1 MNLSNPTI
9 DPNSIYSQKELAR
22 GYSVDFKRVV
32 LAYLAETV
40 IVVTS
45 LIGAWL
51 FAVQYGHNDQHAMIM
66 MMLAPAAF
74 AVVEYCRVPLAISI
88 RKPHFSFL
96 VKFIIFLGLLGGAF
110 ITIKSVS
117 QLGQQMFA
125 PRLYD
130 VVHAREQL
138 EDARSAVAMVTK
150 QIADADALVE
160 QRKTELQ
167 AADQQLKIS
176 TDELGRLPK
185 QDCGMNSGVNRLG
198 RYSYQKCQADSRI
211 APLTAAISTATTNR
225 ADANSRLDEANSQRK
240 LLDRAEGD
248 KTLRAEQLNYR
259 EAVLNSQLHS
269 FAAMVFGV
277 EPTEVTDTQI
287 HLFLRIF
294 VFIPAIGSAFAAT
307 IIALTAVTRIKVRPT
322 HVEIPDDGGEY
333 LLGPVATNIIQRAT
347 EDHIKAAWASVPK
360 PEPVQAPIEPTPAKP
375 AQAEQPDRVIIPMVP
390 RGNRPG
396 DTTG

>member
-1 MNLSNPTI
+1 MNMSNPTI

-22 GYSVDFKRVV
+22 GYSVDYKRVI

-51 FAVQYGHNDQHAMIM
+51 FAVQYGHNDLNSMIM

-138 EDARSAVAMVTK
+138 EDARSAVALVTK

-160 QRKTELQ
+160 QRETELQ
-167 AADQQLKIS
+167 TADQQLKIA
-176 TDELGRLPK
+176 TDKLGSLPK
-185 QDCGMNSGVNRLG
+185 QDCGTMSGFNTRTG
-198 RYSYQKCQADSRI
+198 HAYSYMKCQPDTRI
-211 APLTAAISTATTNR
+211 APLTAAVTTAATNR
-225 ADANSRLDEANSQRK
+225 ADANTRLDDTNAQRK
-240 LLDRAEGD
+240 LLDRTEGD
-248 KTLRAEQLNYR
+248 KTLRTEQLNYR
-259 EAVLNSQLHS
+259 EAVMNSQLHS

-277 EPTEVTDTQI
+277 EPTEVTDAQI

-294 VFIPAIGSAFAAT
+294 VFIPAIGAAFAAT
-307 IIALTAVTRIKVRPT
+307 IIALTAVTRIKIRPT
-322 HVEIPDDGGEY
+322 HVEIPGDGGEY
-333 LLGPVATNIIQRAT
+333 LLGPVATNIIRQGLQ
-347 EDHIKAAWASVPK
+347 DHINAARASVPR
-360 PEPVQAPIEPTPAKP
+360 PPAAEPIEPTPAK
-375 AQAEQPDRVIIPMVP
+375 AQEADIIPMVP
-390 RGNRPG
+390 RGTRPG
-396 DTTG
+396 ETTG